1 MRRTFLAVATIA
13 LVGAVA
19 ACGTDPGTPAPGAT
33 GSPDQPYPVTVGSL
47 TLNQRPERIVS
58 LAPTATE
65 MLFAID
71 ASAQVVAVDE
81 NSNHPPQAPK
91 TKLSGYTPNVET
103 IATYRPDL
111 VIISDDIGKISE
123 QLGRLKIPTFVT
135 PAATSLEDTYAQIAD
150 LGTLTGHSAQAR
162 AVVDRMRADIDQ
174 LVAGAPARTPPLT
187 YYYELDPTFYS
198 VTSKTFIGSLF
209 ASVGLVNIAD
219 ASSGGNAY
227 PQLSAE
233 VIVDADPDLIFL
245 ADSNCCGQSAATVA
259 ARAGWGGITA
269 LRTGGVVALDDDI
282 ASRWGPRVVD
292 LLRAIT
298 AAVAKAPVS

>member
-1 MRRTFLAVATIA
+1 MRCTFLAVATVA

-33 GSPDQPYPVTVGSL
+33 GSPDQPYPVTVRSL

-81 NSNHPPQAPK
+81 NSNYPPQAPK
-91 TKLSGYTPNVET
+91 TNLSGYTPNVET
-103 IATYRPDL
+103 IATYQPDL
-111 VIISDDIGKISE
+111 VVISDDIGKISE

-245 ADSNCCGQSAATVA
+245 ADSKCCGQSAATVA

-269 LRTGGVVALDDDI
+269 VRTGGVVALDDDI